1 MLWKIVISWP
11 TRERISWVVATK
23 VFPLDGRKHRCAEAE
38 LAPLSLS
45 LLPTEF
51 CGGHQGMELSSA
63 LARTRLVYISGD
75 EHPGILE

>member
-38 LAPLSLS
+38 LTPLSPLS
-45 LLPTEF
+45 FPFQKMGCAAGWTAKKIGFKKYSLFLLPK
-51 CGGHQGMELSSA
+51 
-63 LARTRLVYISGD
+63 
-75 EHPGILE
+75 

>member
-38 LAPLSLS
+38 LTPLT
-45 LLPTEF
+45 P
-51 CGGHQGMELSSA
+51 
-63 LARTRLVYISGD
+63 Y
-75 EHPGILE
+75 PLEIIFRRNFLKQPR